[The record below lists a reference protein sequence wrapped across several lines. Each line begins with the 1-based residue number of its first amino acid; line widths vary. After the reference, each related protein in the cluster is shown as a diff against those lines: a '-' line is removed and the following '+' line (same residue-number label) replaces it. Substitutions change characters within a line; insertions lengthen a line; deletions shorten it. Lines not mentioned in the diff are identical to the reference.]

1 MFAVAGLRDF
11 GPSIFGKANTL
22 AQILAVMGV
31 LVSQFYSPLIVVLV
45 RQTALYATMGLT
57 VLSALHYVML
67 SQRRMDEAALR
78 ANP

>member
-1 MFAVAGLRDF
+1 
-11 GPSIFGKANTL
+11 
-22 AQILAVMGV
+22 MGV
-31 LVSQFYSPLIVVLV
+31 LVSQFYSPVLVVLV

-67 SQRRMDEAALR
+67 SQRRMDEAALS